1 MAASPQ
7 QVEAPLAECDN
18 AQRRDDDSVHP
29 LHAPPRQH
37 RKRATSA
44 AVRRAPSPLLHP
56 PPATPRASIV
66 CVCVCVCAW
75 CFV

>member
-18 AQRRDDDSVHP
+18 ARRREDDSAHP

-44 AVRRAPSPLLHP
+44 AVRRAPSLHP